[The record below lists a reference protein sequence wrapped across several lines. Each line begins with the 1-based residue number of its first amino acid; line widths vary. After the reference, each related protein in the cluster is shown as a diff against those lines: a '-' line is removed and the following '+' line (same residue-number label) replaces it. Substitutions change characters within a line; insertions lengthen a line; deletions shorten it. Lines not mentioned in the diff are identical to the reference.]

1 MIAFPTTSISHSSNA
16 AGLVNVSTVMKRSV
30 VAAIAVS
37 ILGVWQNEANAQ
49 VVTQRVIHLPPRPLS
64 TTSDPLVPPGTP
76 GFAPTPVVPPRVQV
90 PTPAP
95 AHPVQTI
102 PSVQPAAQI
111 PMPAGILAWDADM
124 KEATVGHTQSV
135 AELVFYFTNVSPSEV
150 TINHV
155 GTSCGCTV
163 PRLPTMPWKLPAGTN
178 GVLPV
183 AMTVA
188 GKSGMVFKTL
198 TINTDKGWKML
209 SVKTTILPPP
219 AIMTGGNR
227 EQNQLLAKADRQAV
241 FKGDCASC
249 HVEKAIGKVGKDLY
263 DAACGICHEA
273 EHRATM
279 VPDLHALKHDTNA
292 EYWKVWIDNGKEG
305 TLMPAFAQ
313 RNGGPLSDQQI
324 ASLVDHLVKTIP
336 GKASA
341 ALSSPVFPSATTA
354 AASPAGK

>member
-1 MIAFPTTSISHSSNA
+1 
-16 AGLVNVSTVMKRSV
+16 
-30 VAAIAVS
+30 
-37 ILGVWQNEANAQ
+37 
-49 VVTQRVIHLPPRPLS
+49 
-64 TTSDPLVPPGTP
+64 
-76 GFAPTPVVPPRVQV
+76 
-90 PTPAP
+90 
-95 AHPVQTI
+95 
-102 PSVQPAAQI
+102 
-111 PMPAGILAWDADM
+111 MPAGILAWDAEM

-135 AELVFYFTNVSPSEV
+135 AELVFHFTNISPSEV

-209 SVKTTILPPP
+209 SVKTTILPRPTP
-219 AIMTGGNR
+219 MTGGNR

-241 FKGDCASC
+241 FKGECARC

-336 GKASA
+336 AKATTG
-341 ALSSPVFPSATTA
+341 LPGPLPTTA
-354 AASPAGK
+354 ATPHAGN